1 MSQSEKPHVP
11 PHKPHRSVGDTGT
24 PQHGQTNNTDHD
36 KDDVRDA
43 DHDKDDVRDADE
55 EGDPRESHRS
65 RGRITG
71 ENGEP
76 VGEADVKDHE
86 PSKDEHWESGRHKS
100 D

>member
-1 MSQSEKPHVP
+1 MANQKPNAPKVP

-24 PQHGQTNNTDHD
+24 PQHGQINGD

-43 DHDKDDVRDADE
+43 NE
-55 EGDPRESHRS
+55 EGDQRESHRN
-65 RGRITG
+65 RGRVTDK
-71 ENGEP
+71 NGEP
-76 VGEADVKDHE
+76 LGEANVHDRE